1 MDGELLLDLAGARV
15 VVLVEH
21 VVRHKGVL
29 VAVDKQHGNRRVF
42 ELLHTARL
50 MKVVA
55 RAHVAHQVCYIEQ
68 GKAGQAEHVLELQ
81 RKLVPNTR
89 IAAVL
94 DNAFHVCGQRFPR
107 DVHGGCRTHRL
118 AKDKNARLGVGCN
131 DPSNPC
137 NDIEALGP
145 AHADIVAAGALVG
158 AGGGCEYVH
167 AAVVESLDVSSH
179 ADGLVGI
186 SMQADGV
193 IVGVLRGS
201 KIPGGELGSV
211 ICGEAAALA
220 VLFKPCPRLGILG
233 IRLLTFFVVLA
244 ILHHL
249 HGVWRAGIQRE
260 VKQKVAGK
268 SEQRN
273 DSHQCNDAGYL
284 ELSMG
289 TCVLRH
295 KKLSYKM
302 LIHQHLMQAH
312 YGRSPL
318 MRQQTKNG

>member
-68 GKAGQAEHVLELQ
+68 GKAGQAEHILELQ
-81 RKLVPNTR
+81 GKLVPNAR
-89 IAAVL
+89 ITAVL

-107 DVHGGCRTHRL
+107 DVHGGRRTHRL
-118 AKDKNARLGVGCN
+118 AKDQDARLGVSLN
-131 DPSNPC
+131 DSLDPC
-137 NDIEALGP
+137 DDVEALGP

-167 AAVVESLDVSSH
+167 AAVVESFGVSGH
-179 ADGLVGI
+179 TDGLVGI

-193 IVGVLRGS
+193 VVRALRCS
-201 KIPGGELGSV
+201 KIPSGELGSV

-220 VLFKPCPRLGILG
+220 VLFKPRPRLGFLG
-233 IRLLTFFVVLA
+233 IRLLTFFVGLT

-249 HGVWRAGIQRE
+249 HGVGRLGVQGK

-268 SEQRN
+268 SEQRDNERQRNN
-273 DSHQCNDAGYL
+273 DGCL
-284 ELSMG
+284 KLSMG
-289 TCVLRH
+289 VCALRH
-295 KKLSYKM
+295 LRFSLKM
-302 LIHQHLMQAH
+302 LIHQHLKQAH
-312 YGRSPL
+312 YGCSTL
-318 MRQQTKNG
+318 MRQQAKNG

>member
-1 MDGELLLDLAGARV
+1 MDGELLLDFAGARV

-89 IAAVL
+89 ITTVL
-94 DNAFHVCGQRFPR
+94 DNTFHVCGQRFSR
-107 DVHGGCRTHRL
+107 HVHSGCCTHRL
-118 AKDKNARLGVGCN
+118 AKDQDARLGVSLN
-131 DPSNPC
+131 DLLDPC
-137 NDIEALGP
+137 DDIEALGP

-158 AGGGCEYVH
+158 AGGRRKHVH
-167 AAVVESLDVSSH
+167 AAVVEALGVSGH

-193 IVGVLRGS
+193 IVGVLRGG
-201 KIPGGELGSV
+201 KIPSGKFGSV

-220 VLFKPCPRLGILG
+220 ILFKPRPRLGFLG
-233 IRLLTFFVVLA
+233 IRLLAFFVVLA

-249 HGVWRAGIQRE
+249 HGVGRLGIQGK

-273 DSHQCNDAGYL
+273 DNHQCNDAGYL

-289 TCVLRH
+289 TCVLSH
-295 KKLSYKM
+295 AVFSYKM

-318 MRQQTKNG
+318 MRQQAKNG

>member
-1 MDGELLLDLAGARV
+1 M
-15 VVLVEH
+15 
-21 VVRHKGVL
+21 
-29 VAVDKQHGNRRVF
+29 F

-89 IAAVL
+89 ITAVL

-118 AKDKNARLGVGCN
+118 AKDQDARLGVSCD
-131 DPSNPC
+131 DPPNPC

-158 AGGGCEYVH
+158 AGSRRKHVH
-167 AAVVESLDVSSH
+167 AAVVEALGVSGH

-193 IVGVLRGS
+193 IVGVLRGG
-201 KIPGGELGSV
+201 KIPSGKFGSV

-220 VLFKPCPRLGILG
+220 ILFKPRPRLGFLG
-233 IRLLTFFVVLA
+233 IRLLAFFVVLA

-249 HGVWRAGIQRE
+249 HGVGRLGIQGK

-273 DSHQCNDAGYL
+273 DNHQCNDAGYL

-289 TCVLRH
+289 TCVLSH
-295 KKLSYKM
+295 AVFSYKM

-318 MRQQTKNG
+318 MRQQGKNG

>member
-1 MDGELLLDLAGARV
+1 M
-15 VVLVEH
+15 
-21 VVRHKGVL
+21 
-29 VAVDKQHGNRRVF
+29 F

-50 MKVVA
+50 MKVVT

-89 IAAVL
+89 ITAVL
-94 DNAFHVCGQRFPR
+94 DNAFYVCGQRFPR

-118 AKDKNARLGVGCN
+118 AKDQDARLGVSLN
-131 DPSNPC
+131 DLPDPC
-137 NDIEALGP
+137 DDVEPLGP
-145 AHADIVAAGALVG
+145 AHADIIAAGALVG

-167 AAVVESLDVSSH
+167 AAVMESFGVSGH

-193 IVGVLRGS
+193 IVGVLRGG
-201 KIPGGELGSV
+201 KIPSGELGSV
-211 ICGEAAALA
+211 ICGKAAALA
-220 VLFKPCPRLGILG
+220 VLLKPRPRLGVLG
-233 IRLLTFFVVLA
+233 IHLFALFGVLA

-260 VKQKVAGK
+260 AKQKVAGK

-273 DSHQCNDAGYL
+273 DDHQCNDAGYL

-289 TCVLRH
+289 TCVLSH
-295 KKLSYKM
+295 AVFSYKM

-318 MRQQTKNG
+318 MRQQAKNG

>member
-21 VVRHKGVL
+21 AVRHKGVL

-89 IAAVL
+89 ITAVL
-94 DNAFHVCGQRFPR
+94 DDAFHVGRQRFSR

-118 AKDKNARLGVGCN
+118 AKDQDARLRVSLN
-131 DPSNPC
+131 DSLDPC
-137 NDIEALGP
+137 DDIEPLGP
-145 AHADIVAAGALVG
+145 AHADIVAAGALVST
-158 AGGGCEYVH
+158 GGGREYVH
-167 AAVVESLDVSSH
+167 AAVVEALDVSGH
-179 ADGLVGI
+179 ADGLVGV
-186 SMQADGV
+186 SVQTDSV
-193 IVGVLRGS
+193 IVRVLWGG
-201 KIPGGELGSV
+201 KIPSGKFGSV
-211 ICGEAAALA
+211 ICGEATALA
-220 VLFKPCPRLGILG
+220 VLFKPCPRLGSLG

-244 ILHHL
+244 VLHHL
-249 HGVWRAGIQRE
+249 HGVGGTRVQGKVE
-260 VKQKVAGK
+260 QKVAGK

-273 DSHQCNDAGYL
+273 DNHQCNDAGYL
-284 ELSMG
+284 ELSMRV
-289 TCVLRH
+289 CA
-295 KKLSYKM
+295 LSHVVFSSKM
-302 LIHQHLMQAH
+302 LIRQQLNEAH
-312 YGRSPL
+312 YGCPL
-318 MRQQTKNG
+318 LMCQQTKNG

>member
-1 MDGELLLDLAGARV
+1 M
-15 VVLVEH
+15 
-21 VVRHKGVL
+21 
-29 VAVDKQHGNRRVF
+29 F
-42 ELLHTARL
+42 ELLHAARL

-89 IAAVL
+89 ITAVL

-118 AKDKNARLGVGCN
+118 AKDQDACLGVSLN
-131 DPSNPC
+131 DLLDPC
-137 NDIEALGP
+137 DDIEPLGP

-158 AGGGCEYVH
+158 ARGGREYVH
-167 AAVVESLDVSSH
+167 AAVVESLDVSGH
-179 ADGLVGI
+179 TDGLVGI

-193 IVGVLRGS
+193 VVRALRRS
-201 KIPGGELGSV
+201 KIPGGKLGPV
-211 ICGEAAALA
+211 VRGEAPALA

-260 VKQKVAGK
+260 VKQEVAGK

-273 DSHQCNDAGYL
+273 DNHQCNDAGYL

-289 TCVLRH
+289 TCVLSH
-295 KKLSYKM
+295 AVFSYKM

-318 MRQQTKNG
+318 MRQQAKNG

>member
-21 VVRHKGVL
+21 AVRHKGVL
-29 VAVDKQHGNRRVF
+29 VTVDKQHGNRRAL
-42 ELLHTARL
+42 ELFHAARL

-89 IAAVL
+89 ITAVL

-107 DVHGGCRTHRL
+107 DVHGGRRAHGF
-118 AKDKNARLGVGCN
+118 AKDQDARLGVSLN
-131 DPSNPC
+131 DSLDPC
-137 NDIEALGP
+137 DDVEAFGP

-167 AAVVESLDVSSH
+167 AAVVESLDVSGH
-179 ADGLVGI
+179 TDGLVGI
-186 SMQADGV
+186 SMQADG
-193 IVGVLRGS
+193 IVVRAFRGG
-201 KIPGGELGSV
+201 KIPSGELGSV
-211 ICGEAAALA
+211 ICGKAAALA
-220 VLFKPCPRLGILG
+220 VLLKPRPCLALLGIH
-233 IRLLTFFVVLA
+233 LLALFGVLVV
-244 ILHHL
+244 LHHL

-268 SEQRN
+268 PQQRDN
-273 DSHQCNDAGYL
+273 EHQRNDAGYL

>member
-1 MDGELLLDLAGARV
+1 MDSELLLDLAGARV

-21 VVRHKGVL
+21 AVRYKGVL

-50 MKVVA
+50 MKIVA

-81 RKLVPNTR
+81 GKLVPNTR
-89 IAAVL
+89 ITAVL

-118 AKDKNARLGVGCN
+118 AKDQDTCLGVSLN
-131 DPSNPC
+131 DLPDPC
-137 NDIEALGP
+137 DDVEALGP

-167 AAVVESLDVSSH
+167 AAVVESLDVSDH
-179 ADGLVGI
+179 TDGLVGI

-193 IVGVLRGS
+193 IVGVLRGG
-201 KIPGGELGSV
+201 KIPSGELGSV

-220 VLFKPCPRLGILG
+220 VLFKPCPRFGSLG

-249 HGVWRAGIQRE
+249 HGVGRLGIQGKVE
-260 VKQKVAGK
+260 QEVAGK
-268 SEQRN
+268 PQQRDN
-273 DSHQCNDAGYL
+273 EHQRNDAGYL

>member
-21 VVRHKGVL
+21 IVRHKSVL

-42 ELLHTARL
+42 ELLHAARL

-55 RAHVAHQVCYIEQ
+55 RAHVAYQVCYIEQ

-89 IAAVL
+89 ITAVL

-118 AKDKNARLGVGCN
+118 AKDQDARLGVSLN
-131 DPSNPC
+131 DSLDPC
-137 NDIEALGP
+137 DDVEALGP

-158 AGGGCEYVH
+158 ACGGCEYVH
-167 AAVVESLDVSSH
+167 AAVVESLDVSGH
-179 ADGLVGI
+179 TDGLVGI

-193 IVGVLRGS
+193 VVRALRRS
-201 KIPGGELGSV
+201 KIPGGKLGPV
-211 ICGEAAALA
+211 VRGEAAALA
-220 VLFKPCPRLGILG
+220 VFLKPRPCLALLGVHLLALFG
-233 IRLLTFFVVLA
+233 VLA

-249 HGVWRAGIQRE
+249 HGVRRLGVQGK

-268 SEQRN
+268 PQQRDN
-273 DSHQCNDAGYL
+273 EHQRNDAGYL

-318 MRQQTKNG
+318 MRQQAKNG

>member
-1 MDGELLLDLAGARV
+1 
-15 VVLVEH
+15 
-21 VVRHKGVL
+21 
-29 VAVDKQHGNRRVF
+29 
-42 ELLHTARL
+42 

-81 RKLVPNTR
+81 RKFVPNTR

-94 DNAFHVCGQRFPR
+94 DNAFHVCRQRFPR
-107 DVHGGCRTHRL
+107 DVHGGCRAHRL
-118 AKDKNARLGVGCN
+118 AKDQDARLGVSLN
-131 DPSNPC
+131 DSLDPC
-137 NDIEALGP
+137 DDVEALGP

-167 AAVVESLDVSSH
+167 AAVMESFGVSGH
-179 ADGLVGI
+179 TDGLVGI

-193 IVGVLRGS
+193 VVRALRSS
-201 KIPGGELGSV
+201 KIPSGKLGSV

-220 VLFKPCPRLGILG
+220 ILFKPRPRLGVLG

-249 HGVWRAGIQRE
+249 HGVRRLGVQGK

-273 DSHQCNDAGYL
+273 DSH
-284 ELSMG
+284 
-289 TCVLRH
+289 
-295 KKLSYKM
+295 
-302 LIHQHLMQAH
+302 
-312 YGRSPL
+312 
-318 MRQQTKNG
+318 

>member
-1 MDGELLLDLAGARV
+1 M
-15 VVLVEH
+15 
-21 VVRHKGVL
+21 
-29 VAVDKQHGNRRVF
+29 F

-55 RAHVAHQVCYIEQ
+55 RAHVAHEVCYIEQ

-81 RKLVPNTR
+81 GKLVPNTR
-89 IAAVL
+89 ITAVL
-94 DNAFHVCGQRFPR
+94 DNAFHVRGQRFPR

-118 AKDKNARLGVGCN
+118 AKDQDARLGVGRN
-131 DPSNPC
+131 DPPNPC

-167 AAVVESLDVSSH
+167 AAVVESLDVSGH
-179 ADGLVGI
+179 TDGLVGI

-193 IVGVLRGS
+193 VVRALRSS
-201 KIPGGELGSV
+201 KIPSGELGSV

-220 VLFKPCPRLGILG
+220 VFFKPCPRLGVLG
-233 IRLLTFFVVLA
+233 IRLLTVFVVLA

-249 HGVWRAGIQRE
+249 HGVRRAGIQRE
-260 VKQKVAGK
+260 VKQEVAGK

-273 DSHQCNDAGYL
+273 DNHQCNDAGYL

-289 TCVLRH
+289 TCVLSH
-295 KKLSYKM
+295 TVFSYKM

-318 MRQQTKNG
+318 MRQQAKNG

>member
-1 MDGELLLDLAGARV
+1 
-15 VVLVEH
+15 
-21 VVRHKGVL
+21 
-29 VAVDKQHGNRRVF
+29 
-42 ELLHTARL
+42 

-89 IAAVL
+89 ITAVL

-118 AKDKNARLGVGCN
+118 AKDQDARLGVSCD
-131 DPSNPC
+131 DPPNPC

-158 AGGGCEYVH
+158 AGGRREHVH
-167 AAVVESLDVSSH
+167 AAVVEALGVSGH

-193 IVGVLRGS
+193 IVGVLRGG
-201 KIPGGELGSV
+201 KIPSGKFGSV

-220 VLFKPCPRLGILG
+220 ILFKPRPRLGFLG
-233 IRLLTFFVVLA
+233 IRLLAFFVVLA

-249 HGVWRAGIQRE
+249 HGVGRLGIQGK

-268 SEQRN
+268 PQQRDN
-273 DSHQCNDAGYL
+273 EHQRNDAGYL

-318 MRQQTKNG
+318 MRQQAKNG

>member
-1 MDGELLLDLAGARV
+1 MDGELLLDLAGARL

-21 VVRHKGVL
+21 TVRHKGVL

-89 IAAVL
+89 ITAVL

-118 AKDKNARLGVGCN
+118 AKDQDARLGVSLN
-131 DPSNPC
+131 DPPNPC
-137 NDIEALGP
+137 NDIESLGP

-167 AAVVESLDVSSH
+167 AAVVESLDVSGH
-179 ADGLVGI
+179 TDGLVGI

-193 IVGVLRGS
+193 VVRALRRS
-201 KIPGGELGSV
+201 KIPSGKLGSV

-220 VLFKPCPRLGILG
+220 ILFKPRPRLGVLG

-249 HGVWRAGIQRE
+249 HGVRRLGVQGK

-268 SEQRN
+268 PQQRDNDYQRN
-273 DSHQCNDAGYL
+273 NAGYL

-289 TCVLRH
+289 VCALRH
-295 KKLSYKM
+295 LLFSLKM

-318 MRQQTKNG
+318 MRQQAKNG

>member
-1 MDGELLLDLAGARV
+1 
-15 VVLVEH
+15 
-21 VVRHKGVL
+21 
-29 VAVDKQHGNRRVF
+29 
-42 ELLHTARL
+42 

-89 IAAVL
+89 ITAVL
-94 DNAFHVCGQRFPR
+94 DNAFHVCGQRLPR
-107 DVHGGCRTHRL
+107 DVHGSCRTHRL
-118 AKDKNARLGVGCN
+118 AKDQDARLGVSLN
-131 DPSNPC
+131 DSLDPC
-137 NDIEALGP
+137 DDVEALGP

-167 AAVVESLDVSSH
+167 ATVVEAFGVSGH
-179 ADGLVGI
+179 TDGLVGI

-193 IVGVLRGS
+193 VVRALRRS
-201 KIPGGELGSV
+201 KIPGGKLGPV
-211 ICGEAAALA
+211 VRGEAPALA

-273 DSHQCNDAGYL
+273 DNHQRNDAGYL

>member
-1 MDGELLLDLAGARV
+1 
-15 VVLVEH
+15 
-21 VVRHKGVL
+21 
-29 VAVDKQHGNRRVF
+29 
-42 ELLHTARL
+42 

-81 RKLVPNTR
+81 GKLVPNTR
-89 IAAVL
+89 ITTVL
-94 DNAFHVCGQRFPR
+94 DNAFHVCRQRFPR
-107 DVHGGCRTHRL
+107 DVHSGCCTHRF
-118 AKDKNARLGVGCN
+118 AKDKNARLGVSLN
-131 DPSNPC
+131 DLLDPC
-137 NDIEALGP
+137 DDIEALGP

-158 AGGGCEYVH
+158 AGGRREHVH
-167 AAVVESLDVSSH
+167 ATVVEALGVSSH

>member
-1 MDGELLLDLAGARV
+1 MGAGGRR
-15 VVLVEH
+15 EH
-21 VVRHKGVL
+21 VH
-29 VAVDKQHGNRRVF
+29 A
-42 ELLHTARL
+42 T
-50 MKVVA
+50 VV
-55 RAHVAHQVCYIEQ
+55 
-68 GKAGQAEHVLELQ
+68 
-81 RKLVPNTR
+81 
-89 IAAVL
+89 
-94 DNAFHVCGQRFPR
+94 
-107 DVHGGCRTHRL
+107 
-118 AKDKNARLGVGCN
+118 
-131 DPSNPC
+131 
-137 NDIEALGP
+137 EALG
-145 AHADIVAAGALVG
+145 
-158 AGGGCEYVH
+158 
-167 AAVVESLDVSSH
+167 VSSH

-318 MRQQTKNG
+318 VRQQTKNG